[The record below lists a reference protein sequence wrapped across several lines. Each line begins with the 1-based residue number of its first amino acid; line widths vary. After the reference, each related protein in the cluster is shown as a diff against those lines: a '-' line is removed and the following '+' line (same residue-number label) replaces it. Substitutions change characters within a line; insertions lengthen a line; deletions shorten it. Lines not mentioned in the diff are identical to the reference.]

1 MDEAEDGQELKGV
14 GRDLRAAREAMGKQ
28 ITDVTQALRISVY
41 HLEALENG
49 RYTELPDAVYVYGFV
64 RSYAGYLQLDADEMV
79 RRVKLEFSPEI
90 IPDALPIPSA
100 PHDSP
105 RPSRNLL
112 LLAMFLA
119 VVVLGFW
126 YLNLGIETGVAPDV
140 TGQLPEFQS
149 DQHFT
154 PPAPGADA
162 ELSGG
167 PATAMTPKAILGQRT
182 EEPETEGEVASH
194 APEIPSVEELVGQI
208 PSAAPPHAEVNPQEM
223 ENQAW
228 SGGDAILAEKIGTP
242 EFATGVDVA
251 PINLLDMRGDAIVLG
266 SSLLFRTEPAAVD
279 SVEPAQPD
287 APADARVVFRA
298 SSDTWMQVS
307 YANGAVMRS
316 WVMRAGEQFIP
327 PADQTGLKV
336 MVGNAGALTVFV
348 DGAALRPLG
357 KTGAVIRNVPLD
369 AAGLNAK
376 FGG

>member
-64 RSYAGYLQLDADEMV
+64 RSYAGYLQLDVDEMV

-149 DQHFT
+149 EQHFT

-167 PATAMTPKAILGQRT
+167 PATAMTPEAIPGQRT
-182 EEPETEGEVASH
+182 EEPETEGGVASH

-208 PSAAPPHAEVNPQEM
+208 PSAAPPHAEVNPQET

-228 SGGDAILAEKIGTP
+228 SGGDAILAEEIGTP

-279 SVEPAQPD
+279 AVEPAQPD
-287 APADARVVFRA
+287 AYFGPNLRLLTLSNQPSQTHQPTRA
-298 SSDTWMQVS
+298 LYSGRLRTPGCRCHMPT
-307 YANGAVMRS
+307 
-316 WVMRAGEQFIP
+316 EQS
-327 PADQTGLKV
+327 
-336 MVGNAGALTVFV
+336 
-348 DGAALRPLG
+348 
-357 KTGAVIRNVPLD
+357 
-369 AAGLNAK
+369 
-376 FGG
+376 